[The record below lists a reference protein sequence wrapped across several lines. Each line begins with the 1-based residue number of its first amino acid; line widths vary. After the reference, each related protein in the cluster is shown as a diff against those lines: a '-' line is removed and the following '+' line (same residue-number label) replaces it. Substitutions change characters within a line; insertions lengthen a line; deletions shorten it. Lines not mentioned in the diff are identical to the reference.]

1 MWHEDY
7 SVFVDDLLLPTA
19 RGLDYLVPGF
29 LAETGE
35 VAGKIAKSVRDEW
48 EPEKTKE
55 EIEGELGD
63 VLFFLQALCNHYNI
77 SLAHIAQVNMLKLA
91 SRRERGKL
99 QGSGDNR

>member
-29 LAETGE
+29 LAEAGE

-48 EPEKTKE
+48 GKEKTKE
-55 EIEGELGD
+55 KLEGELGD
-63 VLFFLQALCNHYNI
+63 VLFFLQALCNYYNI
-77 SLAHIAQVNMLKLA
+77 SLPHIAQINILKLA
-91 SRRERGKL
+91 SRKARGKL